1 MARPC
6 ETCQHPDVAAIDEA
20 IVEGT
25 PMSKLSAL
33 FRASE
38 DSLQRHK
45 QEHVPEKLWRSQR
58 IKGLTEGDAL
68 MGRVLGRERRA
79 DELYEAAWGVYQEAR
94 ATSDP
99 DTALRAIGEC
109 RRVLGELRQVAAL
122 LFGRR
127 DIRDLE
133 GRLDALE
140 EQNEN
145 DKRRRGVRNGF

>member
-1 MARPC
+1 
-6 ETCQHPDVAAIDEA
+6 
-20 IVEGT
+20 
-25 PMSKLSAL
+25 
-33 FRASE
+33 
-38 DSLQRHK
+38 
-45 QEHVPEKLWRSQR
+45 
-58 IKGLTEGDAL
+58 

-79 DELYEAAWGVYQEAR
+79 DELYEAAWGMYREAR
-94 ATSDP
+94 AASDP

-109 RRVLGELRQVAAL
+109 RRVLGELRHVAAL